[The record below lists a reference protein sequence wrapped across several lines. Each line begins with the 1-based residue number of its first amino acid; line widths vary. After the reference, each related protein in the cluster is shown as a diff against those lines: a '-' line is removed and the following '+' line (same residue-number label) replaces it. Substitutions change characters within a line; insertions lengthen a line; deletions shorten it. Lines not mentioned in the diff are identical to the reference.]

1 MSIFKRLFT
10 IAESEANSLVDNLEN
25 PIKGTEQGIR
35 ELKVDLDNSIKAL
48 AEVKALSIKSKREA
62 EQDKNNASDYE
73 KKAMALLAK
82 AQSGV
87 LNSDEADNLASSAI
101 KQRNKK
107 QTEFNQEMVNYA
119 KLENDVQKLENQ
131 VNDLKRTIT
140 KWENELKMLRARTKV
155 NSSQKKLNKQLTQID
170 SSGTISML
178 ERMKEK
184 VAQDEA
190 LADAYGDIADIDIE
204 VEHKIKQALD
214 SKEQDVNKDLELL
227 KKKLN
232 K

>member
-101 KQRNKK
+101 KQRNKM

-119 KLENDVQKLENQ
+119 KLENDVQKIENQ

>member
-119 KLENDVQKLENQ
+119 KLENDVQKIENQ

>member
-131 VNDLKRTIT
+131 VNELKRTIT

-155 NSSQKKLNKQLTQID
+155 NSSQKKLNKQMTQID